1 MAIMMKVII
10 DTERLSLIPIDRKYA
25 QEIFR
30 EFTNEITT
38 YMFPKPAEKIEE
50 THYFIDE
57 AMEKNKRNEQLQ
69 MVVLDKETKEFIG
82 CAGLHKIKTR
92 TPELGIWIK
101 KSAHGHGYGREA
113 IAGFEDWAQKNL
125 DFDYLIYPVD
135 KRNIPSRKI
144 PESLSGQLDKEYKKT
159 NLSGNQLDYIEYQI
173 PKKKGG

>member
-1 MAIMMKVII
+1 MTIMMKVII
-10 DTERLSLIPIDRKYA
+10 DTERLSLIPIGRKYA

-38 YMFPKPAEKIEE
+38 YMYPKPAEQIEE
-50 THYFIDE
+50 TYSFIDG

-69 MVVLDKETKEFIG
+69 MVILVKETKEFIG

-125 DFDYLIYPVD
+125 DFDYLRYPVD

-144 PESLSGQLDKEYKKT
+144 PESLGGQRGKEYKKT
-159 NLSGNQLDYIEYQI
+159 NLSGDLLDYIEYQI
-173 PKKKGG
+173 PKK